1 MRFPF
6 FSFRVIIGFS
16 KPTKSEKK
24 RFQGEK
30 MRAVIFLVLSLV
42 FTSVLPMAST
52 VDAKEIRQAL
62 KDAVDN
68 RHTVGIVVGIIDK
81 DGRTIHSYGN
91 TAADGRAVDGDTVFE
106 IGSVTKTFTATL
118 LADMVQRGLVSLDD
132 PVAKYLPQGVIM
144 PVRGGKEITLL
155 DLATQHSGLPR
166 MPTNFNPA
174 DPDNPYADYTA
185 AKLFEFLSSYALPR
199 DIGASYEYS
208 NLGAGL
214 LGEALARRAGKS
226 YEALLTERIFRPLG
240 MNSSGIVL
248 RPEMAARLATGHSQQ
263 LTPVKNWDL
272 DALAGAGAIRST
284 VNDMLNYVAAY
295 MDLKPSPL
303 SSAMALARQDRNDT
317 TIPDMRIG
325 LAWHLLKRP
334 DTVIV
339 WHNGGT
345 AGYHSFVGFDL
356 KGGTGIVVLSN
367 SANDIDTIGLHFL
380 DDQIPL
386 AKIEPRKERKEIAL
400 EPALLDAY
408 VGEYQLAPTFVIA
421 ITKEGNLLFGQAT
434 GQPRFRLHP
443 EAETE
448 FFLTVADAQV
458 SFVKDATGKVTH
470 LVLHQGGQDVKGD
483 KIK

>member
-1 MRFPF
+1 
-6 FSFRVIIGFS
+6 
-16 KPTKSEKK
+16 
-24 RFQGEK
+24 
-30 MRAVIFLVLSLV
+30 
-42 FTSVLPMAST
+42 MASA
-52 VDAKEIRQAL
+52 VDPQEIQKAL

-81 DGRTIHSYGN
+81 DGKNIYCYGK
-91 TAADGRAVDGDTVFE
+91 TSTDGRAVDGDSVFE

-118 LADMVQRGLVSLDD
+118 LADMVTRGLVSLDA
-132 PVAKYLPQGVIM
+132 PVAKYLPKGVTV
-144 PVRGGKEITLL
+144 PERGEKQITLL
-155 DLATQHSGLPR
+155 DLATHRSGLPG
-166 MPTNFNPA
+166 MPSNFEPI

-185 AKLFEFLSSYALPR
+185 RKLFEFLSSGTLPR

-214 LGEALARRAGKS
+214 LGEALARKAGES
-226 YEALLTERIFRPLG
+226 YEALLTERIFRPLK
-240 MNSSGIVL
+240 MNSTGIVL
-248 RPEMAARLATGHSQQ
+248 RPEMASRLAAGYSQQ

-295 MDLKPSPL
+295 MGLKPSPL
-303 SSAMALARQDRNDT
+303 AAAMAMARQDRNDT

-325 LAWHLLKRP
+325 LAWHLMKRP

-356 KGGTGIVVLSN
+356 KKGMGVVVLSN
-367 SANDIDTIGLHFL
+367 SASNIDNIGFHFL
-380 DDQIPL
+380 DEQIPL
-386 AKIEPRKERKEIAL
+386 AKMEFRKERKEIAL
-400 EPALLDAY
+400 DPALLDAY
-408 VGEYQLAPTFVIA
+408 VGEYQLAPTFTLN
-421 ITKEGNLLFGQAT
+421 ITKEGNQIFLQAT
-434 GQPRFRLHP
+434 AQPRVRLHP

-448 FFLTVADAQV
+448 FFLVEADAQI

-470 LVLHQGGQDVKGD
+470 LILHQAGQDVKGD

>member
-1 MRFPF
+1 
-6 FSFRVIIGFS
+6 
-16 KPTKSEKK
+16 
-24 RFQGEK
+24 
-30 MRAVIFLVLSLV
+30 MRAFSLLV
-42 FTSVLPMAST
+42 FSLFFAAILPVASA
-52 VDAKEIRQAL
+52 VDPKEIQQVL

-68 RHTVGIVVGIIDK
+68 RHTVGIVAGIIGK
-81 DGRTIHSYGN
+81 DGKAIYSYGK

-118 LADMVQRGLVSLDD
+118 LADMVERGLVRLDD
-132 PVAKYLPQGVIM
+132 PVAKYLPKGVKV
-144 PVRGGKEITLL
+144 PSRGGKEITLL
-155 DLATQHSGLPR
+155 DLATHRSGLPR
-166 MPTNFNPA
+166 MPENFAPA

-185 AKLFEFLSSYALPR
+185 ARLFEFLAGYALPR

-226 YEALLTERIFRPLG
+226 YEALLAERIFRPLK
-240 MNSSGIVL
+240 MNSTGIVL
-248 RPEMAARLATGHSQQ
+248 RPEMAARLATGHSQE

-284 VNDMLNYVAAY
+284 ANDMLNYVAAY
-295 MDLKPSPL
+295 MGLKPSPL
-303 SSAMALARQDRNDT
+303 ASAMAMARRDFNDT

-325 LAWHLLKRP
+325 LAWHLMKRP

-345 AGYHSFVGFDL
+345 AGYHSFVGFDP
-356 KGGTGIVVLSN
+356 KREIGIVVLSN
-367 SANDIDTIGLHFL
+367 SAGDIDNIGLHFL
-380 DDQIPL
+380 DERIPL
-386 AKIEPRKERKEIAL
+386 AKIEFRKERKEIELA
-400 EPALLDAY
+400 PALLDAY
-408 VGEYQLAPTFVIA
+408 IGEYQLAPNFVIA
-421 ITKEGNLLFGQAT
+421 VTKEGNLLFGQAT

-448 FFLTVADAQV
+448 FFLSETDAQV

-470 LVLHQGGQDVKGD
+470 LVLHQGGQNVRGD
-483 KIK
+483 KTK

>member
-1 MRFPF
+1 MA
-6 FSFRVIIGFS
+6 
-16 KPTKSEKK
+16 EKK
-24 RFQGEK
+24 LVPGRKK
-30 MRAVIFLVLSLV
+30 MRACILLVLSL
-42 FTSVLPMAST
+42 FFAAILPAASA
-52 VDAKEIRQAL
+52 VDPNELRQAL

-68 RHTVGIVVGIIDK
+68 RLTVGIVAGIIGK
-81 DGRTIHSYGN
+81 DGKAVYSYGK

-118 LADMVQRGLVSLDD
+118 LADMVKRGLVKLDD
-132 PVAKYLPQGVIM
+132 PVATYLPKGVKV
-144 PVRGGKEITLL
+144 PSRGGKEITLL
-155 DLATQHSGLPR
+155 DLATHSSGLPR
-166 MPTNFNPA
+166 MPANFAPA

-185 AKLFEFLSSYALPR
+185 ANLFDFLANYALPR

-226 YEALLTERIFRPLG
+226 YEALLAERIFRPLK
-240 MNSSGIVL
+240 MNSTAIALS
-248 RPEMAARLATGHSQQ
+248 PEMAARLARGHSQE
-263 LTPVKNWDL
+263 LTPAKNWDM

-284 VNDMLNYVAAY
+284 ANDMLDYVAAY
-295 MDLKPSPL
+295 MGLKPSPL
-303 SSAMALARQDRNDT
+303 SGAMALARQDFRDT

-325 LAWHLLKRP
+325 LAWHLMKRP

-345 AGYHSFVGFDL
+345 AGYHSFVGFNP
-356 KGGTGIVVLSN
+356 KQGTGIVVLSN
-367 SANDIDTIGLHFL
+367 SAGDIDNIGLHFL
-380 DDQIPL
+380 DERIPL
-386 AKIEPRKERKEIAL
+386 AKIEFRKERKEIAL

-408 VGEYQLAPTFVIA
+408 VGEYQLAPTFSIT
-421 ITKEGNLLFGQAT
+421 ITKEGDQLFLQAT
-434 GQPRFRLHP
+434 DQPRIRLRP

-448 FFLTVADAQV
+448 FFIVEADAQI

-470 LVLHQGGQDVKGD
+470 LILHQAGQNIKGD

>member
-1 MRFPF
+1 
-6 FSFRVIIGFS
+6 
-16 KPTKSEKK
+16 
-24 RFQGEK
+24 
-30 MRAVIFLVLSLV
+30 MRAGIFLVISLL

-52 VDAKEIRQAL
+52 VDPQEIRQVL

-68 RHTVGIVVGIIDK
+68 RHTVGIVVGIINK
-81 DGRTIHSYGN
+81 DGKTIYSYGK

-118 LADMVQRGLVSLDD
+118 LADMVQRGLLSLDD
-132 PVAKYLPQGVIM
+132 PVAKYLPKGVTM
-144 PVRGGKEITLL
+144 PSRGGKQITLL
-155 DLATQHSGLPR
+155 DLATQRSGLPR

-174 DPDNPYADYTA
+174 DPDNPFADYTA
-185 AKLFEFLSSYALPR
+185 KKLFEFLAGYTLPR

-208 NLGAGL
+208 NLGVGL

-248 RPEMAARLATGHSQQ
+248 RPGMAARLAAGHSPQ
-263 LTPVKNWDL
+263 LTPVKNWDM
-272 DALAGAGAIRST
+272 DVLAGAGAIRST
-284 VNDMLNYVAAY
+284 VNDMLSYVAAN

-303 SSAMALARQDRNDT
+303 SGAMALARQDLKDT

-325 LAWHLLKRP
+325 LAWHLRKSQ

-345 AGYHSFVGFDL
+345 AGYHSFVGFDVK
-356 KGGTGIVVLSN
+356 KGMGIVVLSN
-367 SANDIDTIGLHFL
+367 SANDIDNIGLHFL

-386 AKIEPRKERKEIAL
+386 AKIEPRKERKAIAVQ
-400 EPALLDAY
+400 PALLDTY
-408 VGEYQLAPTFVIA
+408 VGEYQLAPNFVIA

-434 GQPRFRLHP
+434 GQPRFSLHP

-448 FFLTVADAQV
+448 FFLNEVDAQV

-470 LVLHQGGQDVKGD
+470 LILHQGGQNVKGD